1 MRRSLALMTLSVAYG
16 GAACGGASSSPTSD
30 TTGAATT
37 VDATTT
43 TTSEGTTTTTSSATG
58 GDASSSGTGEPAD
71 TTDAIKLD
79 LGLFPDLGGSE
90 DDTGPLDEST
100 CELAAQSLT
109 SAGCLFAPTV
119 GSTNTNLP
127 WAVVAANTSG
137 VVAANV
143 TLFDLGGALI
153 ESASIEPGELYTFV
167 LAGDSP
173 QLVGHAIS
181 SATQITDRVM
191 RLESDI
197 PVVAY
202 QFSPYSSSQVAT
214 ADASLLLP
222 EHAWGTD
229 HLVASYHNSDFSDS
243 WFTVVS
249 LVDDNEITIEMPT
262 NMQGVTSAGGPIPSL
277 GAGESHTLTLQAG
290 EAARIVSPGAGTA
303 DFTGAR
309 VTSTEPV
316 ALVTGSPSMSLPGPG
331 MNFYKDYLEEQVP
344 PRTAWGTEIPVV
356 KFRPR
361 SDEPDLYRVM
371 ADADD
376 TDVTITGG
384 FMDRITLDAGEVYE
398 FETAEAFV
406 VTASDAVLVSHFM
419 ESQDQASGPK
429 NDAEYP
435 GEFISPNCASPSQLT
450 TELGDPAISF
460 VAPLEQHRY
469 NYTFLTPQ
477 TYAWDMIT
485 VIAPTAGWGSIVLD
499 GDPLPEP
506 TDIPGSDL
514 GFARFLIEDGPH
526 DIRSPTTRFGLEVYG
541 YDCRISYAYPGG
553 MSLGE
558 INEPEG

>member
-1 MRRSLALMTLSVAYG
+1 MRLGCSFLVLA
-16 GAACGGASSSPTSD
+16 AACGNATVDEPTTTNASLTNTTSGTTGTSSS
-30 TTGAATT
+30 
-37 VDATTT
+37 
-43 TTSEGTTTTTSSATG
+43 GTTTTGDVADTTMTTG
-58 GDASSSGTGEPAD
+58 IPSD
-71 TTDAIKLD
+71 TTDATKLD
-79 LGLFPDLGGSE
+79 LGLFPDFGSSE
-90 DDTGPLDEST
+90 EDTGPLDEST

-119 GSTNTNLP
+119 GSTNTTLP

-143 TLFDLGGALI
+143 TLFDLAGLAI
-153 ESASIEPGELYTFV
+153 ESASIEPGELHTFV
-167 LAGDSP
+167 LEANSP
-173 QLVGHAIS
+173 ELVGHAIS
-181 SATQITDRVM
+181 SATQVTNRVM

-222 EHAWGTD
+222 EHAWGLD

-243 WFTVVS
+243 WFTVIS
-249 LVDDNEITIEMPT
+249 LVDDNEVTIEMPL
-262 NMQGVTSAGGPIPSL
+262 NMQGSTSAGGPLPSL
-277 GAGESHTLTLQAG
+277 GAGASHVVTLQAG
-290 EAARIVSPGAGTA
+290 EAARFVSPGAGTA

-309 VTSTEPV
+309 VASSERV

-361 SDEPDLYRVM
+361 SNESDLYRIM
-371 ADADD
+371 ADADG
-376 TDVTITGG
+376 TQVTLTGG
-384 FMDRITLDAGEVYE
+384 FMDQITLDAGEVFE
-398 FETAEAFV
+398 FETAEAFIV
-406 VTASDAVLVSHFM
+406 NASDAVLVSHFM
-419 ESQDQASGPK
+419 ESQDQATGPK
-429 NDAEYP
+429 NEAEYP
-435 GEFISPNCASPSQLT
+435 GDFISANCDSPSQRT

-469 NYTFLTPQ
+469 NYTFLVPQ

-485 VIAPTAGWGSIVLD
+485 VTGPMIGWDSIVLD
-499 GDPLPEP
+499 GNPLPAP
-506 TDIPGSDL
+506 TLIPGSTL
-514 GFARFLIEDGPH
+514 GFARFLVEDGPH